1 MMQTTK
7 REQQKFI
14 KIRTEE
20 SESPERVRLAERE
33 MALQLKDDK
42 KIDEATNVQAVIKAN
57 TD

>member
-14 KIRTEE
+14 KMRTEE

-33 MALQLKDDK
+33 MAQQLKDDK